1 MGILDRENVVKVVR
15 AREIDNMQ
23 HAIMEKYGFEASKE
37 YCSDL
42 IIFLEALE
50 LPREEVEDVKGS

>member
-15 AREIDNMQ
+15 AMEVDNMQ

-37 YCSDL
+37 YCNDL
-42 IIFLEALE
+42 ITFLEDLKQV
-50 LPREEVEDVKGS
+50 EEEDTNVEGS